1 MPAKLKYHSAIFQL
15 LGRTPVVS
23 PARVALIEDRES
35 DCGVRF
41 PRSVSEWYSLEEAE
55 TLFGESNDPD
65 RLVPLERLGDPAEV
79 SLNYLKLMEGS
90 AGSNAVYARLKGGGR
105 DDPELRFAPHR
116 LALRDVLLEDAW
128 AWPRDRLASYVF
140 TALTAI
146 RYDALHPE
154 MDLYGTD
161 AMPGKGDLKKLRKQ
175 FREGPY
181 GPGDICADLRFFN
194 EHGIVYILSMPVRG
208 DADWT
213 LRANTPEDL
222 YELGRT
228 VWGYG
233 TLAKTLKARPKARKV
248 LQRLRAASP

>member
-1 MPAKLKYHSAIFQL
+1 MPAKLKYHSAVFQL

-23 PARVALIEDRES
+23 PARVALIDERES
-35 DCGVRF
+35 ACGARF
-41 PRSVSEWYSLEEAE
+41 PRAVSEWYSLAEAE
-55 TLFGESNDPD
+55 TLFGESNEPE
-65 RLVPLERLGDPAEV
+65 RLVPLERLGEPAEV
-79 SLNYLKLMEGS
+79 SLGYLKLVEGGADS
-90 AGSNAVYARLKGGGR
+90 TAVYARLRGGGR
-105 DDPELRFAPHR
+105 DDPELRFASHGMT
-116 LALRDVLLEDAW
+116 LREVLLQDAW
-128 AWPRDRLASYVF
+128 KWPRDRFASFVF
-140 TALTAI
+140 TALAAN
-146 RYDALHPE
+146 RYDPIHPE

-161 AMPGKGDLKKLRKQ
+161 AMPGKDDLKKLRKQ

-181 GPGDICADLRFFN
+181 GPDDICASLRFFN

-222 YELGRT
+222 YELGRA

-233 TLAKTLKARPKARKV
+233 TLAETLKARPKARKV